1 MDIHNRKNIC
11 YLLLSTFYFNK
22 LEILIFNTIIAEK
35 YVKVKYILNI
45 NTKSGVKYENIRF

>member
-1 MDIHNRKNIC
+1 MDIHNRKNTC
-11 YLLLSTFYFNK
+11 YLLLFTFYFNK
-22 LEILIFNTIIAEK
+22 LEILIFNTITVEK